1 MKSQFLMLTPDTR
14 HLKPKNIYLHP
25 RNKNMDDTRYKDIN
39 GILTLM
45 ADAPDWPNSA
55 NIYVVPDQNGFTLI
69 DVGCGGINAIE
80 LLKEGLRHWGLKI
93 EQLHTVVL
101 SHAHPD
107 HMGAMNWILEEVNPK
122 VFIHPLDIGPA
133 LDPGQL
139 DLTFDISLA
148 KERWAVANPGNGLSE
163 FSILDYLDSSGCLM
177 SAAARVEPLP
187 VENLLALGDFRFQVI
202 HTPGHSPGHVS
213 LFEKNKRVLLAG
225 DLVGKA
231 PAWYVPAAG
240 GVVGYLESLAK
251 LEALDA
257 AILLP
262 AHGPIIEEATEAV
275 QKIKKKLLQRE
286 TILKEALHNGSK
298 SFMEINRALLGDSPI
313 NFFPGCGIIESH
325 LIKMEKEGV
334 IERDGQ
340 QVLLLG

>member
-1 MKSQFLMLTPDTR
+1 MKESRFC
-14 HLKPKNIYLHP
+14 NI
-25 RNKNMDDTRYKDIN
+25 D
-39 GILTLM
+39 GILTIL

-55 NIYVVPDQNGFTLI
+55 NIYVVPDENGFSLI
-69 DVGCGGINAIE
+69 DVGCGGINAVE
-80 LLKEGLRHWGLKI
+80 LLNEGLRHWNLKV

-107 HMGAMNWILEEVNPK
+107 HMGAMGWVLEEANPK
-122 VFIHPLDIGPA
+122 VYIHHLDMGPA
-133 LDPGQL
+133 LDPGKL
-139 DLTFDISLA
+139 DFTFDISLA
-148 KERWAVANPGNGLSE
+148 KERWAAANPGNRLAG

-187 VENLLALGDFRFQVI
+187 VDAPIPLGDFEFQVI

-213 LFEKNKRVLLAG
+213 LFEKNTRTLLAG

-240 GVVGYLESLAK
+240 GVMGYLESLAN

-262 AHGPIIEEATEAV
+262 AHGPIIEEATQAV
-275 QKIKKKLLQRE
+275 QKIKEKLLQRE
-286 TILKEALHNGSK
+286 TILKQALQNGSK
-298 SFMEINRALLGDSPI
+298 SFMELNKILLGESPN

-325 LIKMEKEGV
+325 LIKMEMEGV
-334 IERDGQ
+334 ILRDGENISLR
-340 QVLLLG
+340 V

>member
-1 MKSQFLMLTPDTR
+1 MNKSKY
-14 HLKPKNIYLHP
+14 HNIE
-25 RNKNMDDTRYKDIN
+25 
-39 GILTLM
+39 GILTIM
-45 ADAPDWPNSA
+45 ADKPDWPNSA
-55 NIYVVPDQNGFTLI
+55 NIYVVPDENGFSLI

-80 LLKEGLRHWGLKI
+80 LLKEGLRHWSLKI

-107 HMGAMNWILEEVNPK
+107 HMGAMGWILEKANPK
-122 VFIHPLDIGPA
+122 VYVHHFDIGPA
-133 LDPGQL
+133 LNPGLL
-139 DLTFDISLA
+139 DVTFDIPLA
-148 KERWAVANPGNGLSE
+148 KKRWALANPVNALYD

-177 SAAARVEPLP
+177 SSAAEVEPLP
-187 VENLLALGDFRFQVI
+187 ANNRLSMGDFEFQVI

-213 LFEKNKRVLLAG
+213 LFEKKTRILLAG

-240 GVVGYLESLAK
+240 GVMGYLESLAK

-262 AHGPIIEEATEAV
+262 AHGPIIEEATQAI
-275 QKIKKKLLQRE
+275 QRIKMKLLQRE
-286 TILKEALHNGSK
+286 TILKEALQNGSK
-298 SFMEINRALLGDSPI
+298 SFMELNKALLGDSHI

-325 LIKMEKEGV
+325 LIKMESEGV
-334 IERDGQ
+334 VVRKDQTIS
-340 QVLLLG
+340 LST